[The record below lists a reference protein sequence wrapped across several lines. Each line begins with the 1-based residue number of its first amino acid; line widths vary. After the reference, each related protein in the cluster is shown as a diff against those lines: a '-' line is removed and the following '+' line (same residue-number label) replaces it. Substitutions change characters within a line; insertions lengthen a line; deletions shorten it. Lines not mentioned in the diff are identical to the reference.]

1 MIDEGCSANYIRHLF
16 QRKKIVL
23 EGIIC
28 PACEATIEEAEIL
41 ESLTCK
47 NCKTDLKD
55 RRFLDFLEFLM
66 ANGLV
71 KDLDFFDQK
80 VYSEEVE
87 RLEPDDEEDV
97 DPNDFEKKK
106 DIFSLYEQE
115 MEMYKQKAEDEE
127 IKGYEAFEGIEE
139 EWEDFNRRDDDK
151 SDSKK

>member
-1 MIDEGCSANYIRHLF
+1 M
-16 QRKKIVL
+16 L

-28 PACEATIEEAEIL
+28 PACEATLEEAEIR

-47 NCKTDLKD
+47 LCKTDLQD

-66 ANGLV
+66 ANGMV
-71 KDLDFFDQK
+71 EDLDFFDQK
-80 VYSEEVE
+80 VYSEDVE

-106 DIFSLYEQE
+106 DIFSLYESE

-127 IKGYEAFEGIEE
+127 IKGYEVFEGIEE
-139 EWEDFNRRDDDK
+139 EWEDFNKRGTKK
-151 SDSKK
+151 SGSGK

>member
-1 MIDEGCSANYIRHLF
+1 
-16 QRKKIVL
+16 VL

-80 VYSEEVE
+80 VYSEDVE

-127 IKGYEAFEGIEE
+127 IKGYEDFEGIEE

>member
-1 MIDEGCSANYIRHLF
+1 M
-16 QRKKIVL
+16 L

-28 PACEATIEEAEIL
+28 PACEAPLEEVDIR

-47 NCKTDLKD
+47 NCKTDLQD

-66 ANGLV
+66 ANGMV
-71 KDLDFFDQK
+71 EDLDFFDQK
-80 VYSEEVE
+80 VYSEDVE

-106 DIFSLYEQE
+106 DIFSLYESE

-127 IKGYEAFEGIEE
+127 IKGYEDFDGIEE
-139 EWEDFNRRDDDK
+139 EWEDFNKRGSKK
-151 SDSKK
+151 SDSEK

>member
-1 MIDEGCSANYIRHLF
+1 M
-16 QRKKIVL
+16 L

-80 VYSEEVE
+80 VYSEDVE

-127 IKGYEAFEGIEE
+127 IKGYEDFEGIEE
-139 EWEDFNRRDDDK
+139 EWEDFNRRDNDK

>member
-1 MIDEGCSANYIRHLF
+1 
-16 QRKKIVL
+16 VL

-80 VYSEEVE
+80 VYSEDVE

-127 IKGYEAFEGIEE
+127 IKGYEDFEGIEE
-139 EWEDFNRRDDDK
+139 EWEDFNRRDDK